1 MFNKNHNHKGDT
13 QPLNYL
19 GAIATGLFVGAAA
32 GAVVMLFV
40 APQSGRKTRAL
51 VRHKALELR
60 DRADDLADEVRDR
73 ADETL
78 HQARSKTKQLTKEAR
93 TTAKDLQKRGLEVV
107 EKQRERVESVLGN
120 GQHALAG
127 LRR

>member
-1 MFNKNHNHKGDT
+1 MFNKNHNRNGET
-13 QPLNYL
+13 QAFNYL
-19 GAIATGLFVGAAA
+19 AAIATGLFVGAAA

-93 TTAKDLQKRGLEVV
+93 ATAKDLQKRGVDLV
-107 EKQRERVESVLGN
+107 EKQKEQVESALGN
-120 GQHALAG
+120 GRQALAG